1 MIIDSNVTYENG
13 KPEII
18 DLKSDSLFYLDK
30 PATERS
36 YEILLGLAFDP
47 EGDDFDIEFDNL
59 GYDFIRL

>member
-30 PATERS
+30 LATESS
-36 YEILLGLAFDP
+36 YEILLGFAFDP
-47 EGDDFDIEFDNL
+47 EGDDFDVEFDNL
-59 GYDFIRL
+59 GYEFIRL

>member
-30 PATERS
+30 PATETS
-36 YEILLGLAFDP
+36 YEIIWSSEAV
-47 EGDDFDIEFDNL
+47 
-59 GYDFIRL
+59 